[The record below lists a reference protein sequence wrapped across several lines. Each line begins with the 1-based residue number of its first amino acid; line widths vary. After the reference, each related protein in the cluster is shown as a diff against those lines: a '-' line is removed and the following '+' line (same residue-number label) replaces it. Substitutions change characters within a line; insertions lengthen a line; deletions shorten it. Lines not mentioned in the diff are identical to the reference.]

1 VGRVGGVVSDAKT
14 VDIFAMANKIII
26 VKKDKEINVLVEKFF
41 DIIVDIL

>member
-1 VGRVGGVVSDAKT
+1 
-14 VDIFAMANKIII
+14 MANKIII